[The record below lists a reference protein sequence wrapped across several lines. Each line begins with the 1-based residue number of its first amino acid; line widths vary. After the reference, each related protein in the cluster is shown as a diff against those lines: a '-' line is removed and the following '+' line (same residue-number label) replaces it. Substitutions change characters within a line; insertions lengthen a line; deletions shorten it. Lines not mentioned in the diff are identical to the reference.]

1 MRRISSARSTTSSLL
16 FALLFLAL
24 ATSAARR
31 PRYGGTLTIDLQGR
45 VTSLDP
51 AQKQGSVADQIA
63 QERLLRLIADR
74 LVDLDQFGQPRP
86 SLAVFWGH
94 DDRFEQWWFGVRPNL
109 KFQDGTP
116 VNVETIVLLLRVAY
130 PDWKINSGLLNIG
143 TLKEDLIFITASTP
157 VPDMPFILAEPRN
170 SILLRKPDGSVVG
183 TGPFRLTTWGPG
195 RHAVFAANDDYWAGR
210 PFVDSIDVQM
220 GRTVRE
226 RMIDLDLGKA
236 DIADVAPDRARIDA
250 SRGVKISAS
259 DPTELVALI
268 FLRSST
274 RTKDIRIRQ
283 ALSLAIDRS
292 SLVDFVLQKEGAPAG
307 AFLPQWSSGYEFLF
321 STEPDSATAR
331 QFASQ
336 ISPAHV
342 LRLGYDADDPIER
355 MIAERIAVN
364 AQAAGISIS
373 ARAISVDSPGGITN
387 RAANHA
393 ANVSEYDAR
402 IVRLPM
408 TSPAPGVALG
418 NFLQTFA
425 QLADFDPSLA
435 APLNDPANPE
445 QLYSRE
451 RAVVDTYEVVPL
463 VHVPEVLGLST
474 RVRDWVP
481 ARWGAW
487 HLADIWLDG
496 AAQ

>member
-1 MRRISSARSTTSSLL
+1 MRRISFARSTTSSLL
-16 FALLFLAL
+16 FALIFVAL

-31 PRYGGTLTIDLQGR
+31 PRYGGTLNIDLQAR

-51 AQKQGSVADQIA
+51 AQKQRSATDQIA

-74 LVDLDQFGQPRP
+74 LVKLDQFGRP
-86 SLAVFWGH
+86 KPALAISWQHNDKFTRWEF
-94 DDRFEQWWFGVRPNL
+94 RLRPNV
-109 KFQDGTP
+109 KFQDATALTP
-116 VNVETIVLLLRVAY
+116 QLVADSLEIVNPAWRVSSSNDSVIVESDSALPELPYV
-130 PDWKINSGLLNIG
+130 
-143 TLKEDLIFITASTP
+143 
-157 VPDMPFILAEPRN
+157 LAESRN
-170 SILLRKPDGSVVG
+170 SILFRKSTGEIIG
-183 TGPFRLTTWGPG
+183 TGPFRLTTWEPG
-195 RHAVFAANDDYWAGR
+195 RHAVFVANDDYWDGR

-268 FLRSST
+268 FSRSSM
-274 RTKDIRIRQ
+274 RAKDVRIRQ

-292 SLVDFVLQKEGAPAG
+292 SLVDFVLQKEGDPAG
-307 AFLPQWSSGYEFLF
+307 ALLPQWSSGYEFLF
-321 STEPDSATAR
+321 SAAPDATTAHHL
-331 QFASQ
+331 ASQ

-342 LRLGYDADDPIER
+342 LRLGYDADDSMER

-373 ARAISVDSPGGITN
+373 ARAISVNAPTGAAN
-387 RAANHA
+387 RAAN
-393 ANVSEYDAR
+393 VPEYDAR
-402 IVRLPM
+402 IVRLPVS
-408 TSPAPGVALG
+408 SPAPGVALG
-418 NFLQTFA
+418 DFVQTFA
-425 QLADFDPSLA
+425 QLADLDPSLT

-451 RAVVDTYEVVPL
+451 RAVVDTYEVIPL
-463 VHVPEVLGLST
+463 VHVPEVVGLSA
-474 RVRDWVP
+474 RLRDWMP
-481 ARWGAW
+481 ERWGAW

>member
-1 MRRISSARSTTSSLL
+1 
-16 FALLFLAL
+16 ALPAL
-24 ATSAARR
+24 
-31 PRYGGTLTIDLQGR
+31 PY
-45 VTSLDP
+45 
-51 AQKQGSVADQIA
+51 
-63 QERLLRLIADR
+63 
-74 LVDLDQFGQPRP
+74 
-86 SLAVFWGH
+86 
-94 DDRFEQWWFGVRPNL
+94 
-109 KFQDGTP
+109 
-116 VNVETIVLLLRVAY
+116 
-130 PDWKINSGLLNIG
+130 
-143 TLKEDLIFITASTP
+143 
-157 VPDMPFILAEPRN
+157 ILAESQN
-170 SILLRKPDGSVVG
+170 SILLRKPTGEIIG
-183 TGPFRLTTWGPG
+183 TGPFRLSTWEPAK
-195 RHAVFAANDDYWAGR
+195 HVVFAANDDYWSGR
-210 PFVDSIDVQM
+210 PFVDGIDVQM

-268 FLRSST
+268 FSRSSA

-283 ALSLAIDRS
+283 ALSLAIDRA

-336 ISPAHV
+336 ISPAHL

-373 ARAISVDSPGGITN
+373 ARAVSADSPSGIANRSTN
-387 RAANHA
+387 LQ
-393 ANVSEYDAR
+393 EYDAR

-408 TSPAPGVALG
+408 SSPAPEVALG
-418 NFLQTFA
+418 DFLQTLAQFA
-425 QLADFDPSLA
+425 DLDPSLTV
-435 APLNDPANPE
+435 PLNDPASPE
-445 QLYSRE
+445 QSYSRE
-451 RAVVDTYEVVPL
+451 RAVVDTYEVIPL
-463 VHVPEVLGLST
+463 VHVPEVVGLSA
-474 RVRDWVP
+474 RVRDWMP
-481 ARWGAW
+481 ARWGGW
-487 HLADIWLDG
+487 RLADIWLDG